1 MDQELENYRV
11 ISLRLCEKLI
21 QDLNRNQVEAR
32 SFFQGDIYEAYVKV
46 TEKAIV
52 KAEKTLRK
60 IKNM

>member
-32 SFFQGDIYEAYVKV
+32 SFFQGDIYEAYVKA